1 MERFFERFFRSIRFD
16 ANWMQVNS
24 TLGIEDT
31 RAMILGADKWWK
43 RCNSKE
49 CFSRAPVVPREITHS
64 TDDLFRAIGARF
76 SIVRQPYSPIRRL
89 SSHLPLSFSKWSV
102 GFSFRDCSLGTR
114 ECIVRKCV
122 SGNVISP
129 WNTREFNFL
138 EIRGKKKSFVDLFLY
153 GIITRWIHCF
163 RLRRNIFAL
172 TCDPKCVGK
181 KKRGRGKIYSM
192 GKKKKGEKI
201 NTKISRKK
209 KV

>member
-1 MERFFERFFRSIRFD
+1 M
-16 ANWMQVNS
+16 
-24 TLGIEDT
+24 
-31 RAMILGADKWWK
+31 
-43 RCNSKE
+43 
-49 CFSRAPVVPREITHS
+49 
-64 TDDLFRAIGARF
+64 
-76 SIVRQPYSPIRRL
+76 
-89 SSHLPLSFSKWSV
+89 
-102 GFSFRDCSLGTR
+102 
-114 ECIVRKCV
+114 RKCV

-138 EIRGKKKSFVDLFLY
+138 EIRGKKKNFVDLFLY

-181 KKRGRGKIYSM
+181 KKRGGKKYTRW
-192 GKKKKGEKI
+192 KKKKGEKI

>member
-1 MERFFERFFRSIRFD
+1 M
-16 ANWMQVNS
+16 
-24 TLGIEDT
+24 
-31 RAMILGADKWWK
+31 
-43 RCNSKE
+43 
-49 CFSRAPVVPREITHS
+49 
-64 TDDLFRAIGARF
+64 
-76 SIVRQPYSPIRRL
+76 
-89 SSHLPLSFSKWSV
+89 
-102 GFSFRDCSLGTR
+102 
-114 ECIVRKCV
+114 RKCV

-192 GKKKKGEKI
+192 GKKKKGKKV